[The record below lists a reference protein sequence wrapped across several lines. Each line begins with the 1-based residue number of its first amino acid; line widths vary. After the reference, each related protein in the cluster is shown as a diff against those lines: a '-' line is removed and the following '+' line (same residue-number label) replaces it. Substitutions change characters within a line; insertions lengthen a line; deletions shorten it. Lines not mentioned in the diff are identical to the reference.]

1 MVVSSSLAGR
11 DGSFRKFPFPAI
23 APKGLIR
30 APELSTLI
38 SVVVPVELLRSYRYS
53 ASGLAG
59 DSGVASEVNCSLLL
73 NSVLFPS
80 GVVAAQVALF

>member
-1 MVVSSSLAGR
+1 MVVPKSLAGS
-11 DGSFRKFPFPAI
+11 DGSFKKFPFPAI

-38 SVVVPVELLRSYRYS
+38 NVVVPVELLRSYRYS

-59 DSGVASEVNCSLLL
+59 DSGVASAVNDSLLL
-73 NSVLFPS
+73 KSVLFPS
-80 GVVAAQVALF
+80 GVVAAHVALF